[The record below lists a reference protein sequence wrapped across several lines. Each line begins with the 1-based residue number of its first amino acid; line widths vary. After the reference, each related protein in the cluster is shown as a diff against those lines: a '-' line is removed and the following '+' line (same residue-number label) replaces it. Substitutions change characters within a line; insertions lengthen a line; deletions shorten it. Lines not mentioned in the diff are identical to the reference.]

1 MLIFWEKNIL
11 AYLLWPFSWL
21 YRLLFF
27 VRTQLYRFKI
37 KKIHYFPVPVII
49 VGNLTVGGSGKT
61 PLVIEIARFLKTQGL
76 KPGIVTRGY
85 GGKARHYPLQV
96 DEYSRPCEV
105 GDEALLIIRGVN
117 CPVFVDPQRP
127 RAVKKLL
134 AKKNCNVII
143 SDDGLQ
149 HFALGRSLEIA
160 VIDGDRRF
168 GNGFCL
174 PAGPLREPVSRL
186 KSIDLKVTKGHAQ
199 DDEFAMQLIPD
210 YFYQLIAPQNKQK
223 APYFYGKS
231 LHAVAGIGH
240 PEQFFKTLRALGL
253 SFQAHTFPDHHFF
266 KQKELAFG
274 EEVIIIMTEKDAVK
288 CQGWVDPRLWC
299 LKTRTKVDDRFFS
312 ALLTKLYQ
320 AK

>member
-1 MLIFWEKNIL
+1 MLIFWKKNVF
-11 AYLLWPFSWL
+11 AYFLWPFSWL
-21 YRLLFF
+21 YRFLFF
-27 VRTQLYRFKI
+27 VRKQLYRFNI
-37 KKIHYFPVPVII
+37 KKIHYFPVPVIV

-61 PLVIEIARFLKTQGL
+61 PLVIEIARFLKTQGF
-76 KPGIVTRGY
+76 KPGVVTRGY
-85 GGKARHYPLQV
+85 GGKAQHYPLQV

-105 GDEALLIIRGVN
+105 GDEALLIIRSVD
-117 CPVFVDPQRP
+117 CPVFVDPQRT

-134 AKKNCNVII
+134 AKKNCDVIL

-186 KSIDLKVTKGHAQ
+186 KSIKLKVTKGHAQ
-199 DDEFAMQLIPD
+199 ENEFAMQLIPD
-210 YFYQLIAPQNKQK
+210 YFYQLINPQNKQK

-231 LHAVAGIGH
+231 LHAVAGIGN

-253 SFQAHTFPDHHFF
+253 SFQAHPFPDHHFF
-266 KQKELAFG
+266 KQKEFTFG
-274 EEVIIIMTEKDAVK
+274 EEVIIIMTEKDGVK

-299 LKTRTKVDDRFFS
+299 LKTKTKVDDRFFS
-312 ALLTKLYQ
+312 ALLMQLNQ